1 MKIVILLVLV
11 MSSLA
16 RLTYRNSV
24 FGKEEI
30 IQAKT
35 TLWFMQK
42 LDHNDPTSKEIF
54 NQRYHIY
61 DDYV

>member
-11 MSSLA
+11 MSSLG
-16 RLTYRNSV
+16 RLTYRNGL
-24 FGKEEI
+24 FGREEI
-30 IQAKT
+30 IKAKN
-35 TLWFMQK
+35 TLWFEQK
-42 LDHNDPTSKEIF
+42 LDHNDPTSKEVF